1 MQISYL
7 RVGLTCL
14 PFVGDFASLLYY
26 NQADLT
32 QATDHRNALIQTQ
45 GQETKAFQT
54 FYENRR
60 IYGLCNCTRY
70 ILQMAWCI
78 HCLVS
83 NVFKSSIFGILLVTV
98 QALYAI
104 RNALAVSESK
114 NFFKNRVIEL
124 DQPGALRAYINPVI
138 FA

>member
-1 MQISYL
+1 MQVSYL

-14 PFVGDFASLLYY
+14 PFVGDLASLLYY

-45 GQETKAFQT
+45 GRETEAFQT

-60 IYGLCNCTRY
+60 VYGLCHCTRY
-70 ILQMAWCI
+70 ILQIAWCI

-83 NVFKSSIFGILLVTV
+83 NVFKSSAFGILLVIV
-98 QALYAI
+98 QALYAV
-104 RNALAVSESK
+104 RNALVVTESK
-114 NFFKNRVIEL
+114 DFFKSRVIEL
-124 DQPGALRAYINPVI
+124 DQAGALRAYINPVI